1 MSLPSRRRIQEQS
14 SAQGGEALSF
24 FLLLPTLW
32 LVDRKYDGVSSLG
45 RNAAK
50 AIQTISISNLTP
62 YNSIIVDNRSS
73 EERRL
78 AKFEAEQAAKEAA
91 EAAAAK
97 AKKGGLFGAAKSGP
111 SRLQMRQEK
120 EAKAAARKKEL
131 EQKKFATALEKR
143 AKENKAA
150 FDKKQKEKKKKEAQ
164 RRRVLKTDFQ
174 QRKGLG
180 RFAKKK

>member
-1 MSLPSRRRIQEQS
+1 MISPSSGIVSIASNVFCSKPYLYKRIVLRYVHVLILIHFICS
-14 SAQGGEALSF
+14 HH
-24 FLLLPTLW
+24 TR
-32 LVDRKYDGVSSLG
+32 VC
-45 RNAAK
+45 
-50 AIQTISISNLTP
+50 
-62 YNSIIVDNRSS
+62 SS

-91 EAAAAK
+91 AEAAAAK
-97 AKKGGLFGAAKSGP
+97 AKKGGLFGAAKAGP
-111 SRLQMRQEK
+111 SRLQMKLEK
-120 EAKAAARKKEL
+120 EAKTAARKREL
-131 EQKKFATALEKR
+131 EQKKFAAALEKR

>member
-1 MSLPSRRRIQEQS
+1 MLAVPSQCDSLPHGSPV
-14 SAQGGEALSF
+14 A
-24 FLLLPTLW
+24 
-32 LVDRKYDGVSSLG
+32 
-45 RNAAK
+45 
-50 AIQTISISNLTP
+50 NLT
-62 YNSIIVDNRSS
+62 SQFHICHRSS

-91 EAAAAK
+91 AEAAASK
-97 AKKGGLFGAAKSGP
+97 AKKGGLFGAAKAGP

-131 EQKKFATALEKR
+131 EQKKFASALKKR

>member
-1 MSLPSRRRIQEQS
+1 MLASAVPMRFMTTWFSCHKSHFSQS
-14 SAQGGEALSF
+14 H
-24 FLLLPTLW
+24 
-32 LVDRKYDGVSSLG
+32 
-45 RNAAK
+45 
-50 AIQTISISNLTP
+50 ICH
-62 YNSIIVDNRSS
+62 RSS

-91 EAAAAK
+91 AEAAASK
-97 AKKGGLFGAAKSGP
+97 AKKGGLFGAAKAGP

-131 EQKKFATALEKR
+131 EQKKFASALEKR